1 MFEGIEPE
9 EELLGVHGLGG
20 GASGDEID
28 SFDEAC
34 GSPRGAVV
42 LATTRGHPDAFGIM
56 PECVTFPIGGVLG
69 TQTREI
75 RSDLIYYDT
84 HAGGAVFSVGSIN
97 WFCSL
102 AWDAYQNNIAR
113 LTANVLRGF
122 ARRAEEKE
130 RGTAMLTEEEE
141 S

>member
-1 MFEGIEPE
+1 M
-9 EELLGVHGLGG
+9 
-20 GASGDEID
+20 
-28 SFDEAC
+28 
-34 GSPRGAVV
+34 
-42 LATTRGHPDAFGIM
+42 
-56 PECVTFPIGGVLG
+56 
-69 TQTREI
+69 
-75 RSDLIYYDT
+75 
-84 HAGGAVFSVGSIN
+84 FSVGSIN